1 MAELHREGQLREGS
15 QPLWVGKFRVGGE
28 VCQPYPV
35 GMQEKPSCQLGFD
48 VLMGTS

>member
-28 VCQPYPV
+28 VCQSYPV
-35 GMQEKPSCQLGFD
+35 GTEECRKNLAASS
-48 VLMGTS
+48 VLMC